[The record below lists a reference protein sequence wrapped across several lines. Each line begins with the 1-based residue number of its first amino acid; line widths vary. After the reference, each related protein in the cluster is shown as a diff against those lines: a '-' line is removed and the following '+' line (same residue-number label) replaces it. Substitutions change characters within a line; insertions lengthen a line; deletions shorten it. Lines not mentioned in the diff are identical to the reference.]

1 MTCNYGISILVEKTE
16 ILKYQIA
23 EYNDPPYYVRAAMAA
38 IRSGLPSSIHSN
50 PITYFLYRL

>member
-1 MTCNYGISILVEKTE
+1 MTYNYEISTFVQKKE

-23 EYNDPPYYVRAAMAA
+23 EYNDPLGYMRAAMAA

-50 PITYFLYRL
+50 PITYFLIS